1 MVALILLFDLNV
13 FFLKYAL
20 WVPPR
25 NPLNTYRLVLWFLCA
40 LPAVREYYE
49 YLQGNTGGGAGGGRF
64 RKLGAFA
71 WLAAAVSK
79 PGWTSSCAGRRSQ
92 SHGFVNRVGLF
103 HKPQEISST
112 TPAPGKPWD
121 AVHACMHMLPATKG

>member
-1 MVALILLFDLNV
+1 MVASSPSRFLESSLVVGLILLFDLNV

-49 YLQGNTGGGAGGGRF
+49 YLQGNTGGGGSGRF

-71 WLAAAVSK
+71 WLAAAVS
-79 PGWTSSCAGRRSQ
+79 GLESACSFEVICSCTVCQKVVLSLHVMLVLWALLPRKS
-92 SHGFVNRVGLF
+92 VGL
-103 HKPQEISST
+103 
-112 TPAPGKPWD
+112 
-121 AVHACMHMLPATKG
+121 L